1 MSLEILNSNLMQSKK
16 ITDELAVLNYEAGS
30 TKIPEEKEFFNLAAQ
45 AMLKQLDMINNS
57 IPNLV
62 NGISLAKQAT
72 PETSVEMQ
80 IPTGVIILN
89 KEYRRK
95 FIDELRISEEALKRL
110 KGRKKEKKEVV
121 DDGFK
126 KPSSYTAMASRMFS
140 RQAFKLADS
149 GKFKQLNENL
159 RKANMPYLL
168 STYLSRIF
176 LSALLVFTVSCCLAL
191 LFAFFDISMIAGK
204 PYPIFDFIG
213 AAGLASRLLKN
224 FFFSI
229 AATLATSWL
238 LYIYPSTQG
247 ASISGRIKGEL
258 PFVVMHMSSIAG
270 SGVEPSRIFR
280 ILALSSEYPAVSKE
294 MKKIVNYVNLYG
306 YDLVNA
312 LRNVAKTTSNEK
324 LSELFN
330 GIATNI
336 VGGGSLQN
344 YLNKRSEDML
354 LDYKLD
360 RKKYSSIA
368 ETSMDIYIGILIAAP
383 LIFMVMLIVMS
394 VTGIGFG
401 MSIQMLSY
409 LIIAGIALINIGFL
423 IFLQARQPA

>member
-1 MSLEILNSNLMQSKK
+1 MSLEILNSNLAQSKK
-16 ITDELAVLNYEAGS
+16 IMDELAALNYEAKS
-30 TKIPEEKEFFNLAAQ
+30 TKIPEEKEFFNLAVQ
-45 AMLKQLDMINNS
+45 AMLQQLKMINNS

-62 NGISLAKQAT
+62 SNISLTKQTT
-72 PETSVEMQ
+72 PEASVEMQ
-80 IPTGVIILN
+80 IPTGTIILN
-89 KEYRRK
+89 KEYRKK
-95 FIDELRISEEALKRL
+95 FIDELRISEEALKKLRR
-110 KGRKKEKKEVV
+110 KKKEKKAVEE
-121 DDGFK
+121 DGFK

-140 RQAFKLADS
+140 KQAFKLADS

-176 LSALLVFTVSCCLAL
+176 LSALLVFAVSCGIAL
-191 LFAFFDISMIAGK
+191 LFGFFNISMVVGK
-204 PYPIFDFIG
+204 PYPIFNFIG
-213 AAGLASRLLKN
+213 AAGLALRLLKN
-224 FFFSI
+224 LFFSI
-229 AATLATSWL
+229 AATLATFGL
-238 LYIYPSTQG
+238 LYIYPSTQA
-247 ASISGRIKGEL
+247 ASSSGKIKGEL

-330 GIATNI
+330 GISTNI
-336 VGGGSLQN
+336 IGGGSLRD

-360 RKKYSSIA
+360 RKKYSNIA
-368 ETSMDIYIGILIAAP
+368 ETSMDIYIGIMVAAP
-383 LIFMVMLIVMS
+383 LIFMVMLIVMN
-394 VTGIGFG
+394 VTGIGLG
-401 MSIQMLSY
+401 ISIQLLSY

-423 IFLQARQPA
+423 IFLQVRQPV